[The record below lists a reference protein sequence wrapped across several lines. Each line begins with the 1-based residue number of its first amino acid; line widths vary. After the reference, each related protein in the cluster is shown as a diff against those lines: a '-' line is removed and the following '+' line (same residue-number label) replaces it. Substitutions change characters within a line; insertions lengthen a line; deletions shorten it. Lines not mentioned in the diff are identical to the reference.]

1 MKSLLNFLHSLAM
14 IAGVIIML
22 SLYLGLAST
31 LAASIINDIQLDT
44 YVTAKTGYA
53 TVLFIILMYW
63 IPNAMFFAP
72 SKSKDI

>member
-44 YVTAKTGYA
+44 YVTAKTGYS

-63 IPNAMFFAP
+63 IPHAMFFTP
-72 SKSKDI
+72 HKIKNM

>member
-44 YVTAKTGYA
+44 YVTAKTGYS

-63 IPNAMFFAP
+63 IPHAMFFTP
-72 SKSKDI
+72 HKIKNR